1 MGSNK
6 LATVRVDITLLGM
19 GLGSN
24 GKQKVDSFEGGHY
37 SIATGIEIKEAQ
49 AAGIGKQ

>member
-6 LATVRVDITLLGM
+6 LVIARVDIILLGM

-24 GKQKVDSFEGGHY
+24 EKHKGDSFEGGQY
-37 SIATGIEIKEAQ
+37 SSATGIEIT
-49 AAGIGKQ
+49 GG